1 MTDREVGLDRLRG
14 LGVLAVFTLHWC
26 VPYMRHAPAWWYVAD
41 ADGSIVLSA
50 LAALLDAT
58 AIPLLFTLAGYFTGP
73 SLERHGALAFVRARA
88 HRLGLPLILG
98 VALVVPPTTWLYAG
112 SRGLSTDLWG
122 FWTRGFWGAPFNQ
135 GVYWYLGVLLSFGAV
150 AALASV
156 VRRPG
161 LPPASPPPLPFP
173 PVALLVP
180 ALFAAGMAIG
190 TPLDEWRH
198 TPLLAFQPAR
208 LPVYACLYAFG
219 LHAWR
224 SGWRPESAAPAPWT
238 PLLTAL
244 GAATFLFLGIRA
256 DRVAGA
262 ADRVVLACAYST
274 LSGLFVLTA
283 LRAAPALAK
292 ARSKALDSLAH
303 NAFGIYLL
311 HLPPLLMCTL
321 AARNLDLPL
330 WPRAL
335 GVHVAA
341 LGATWTV
348 CLAYDGWH
356 AGREAARTRKA
367 GAQRGLSGS
376 RGEGASPPPGGR
388 ALHGVR

>member
-1 MTDREVGLDRLRG
+1 MTEREAGLDRLRG

-26 VPYMRHAPAWWYVAD
+26 IAYMRHAPAWWYVVD
-41 ADGSIVLSA
+41 ADGSMALSA

-58 AIPLLFTLAGYFTGP
+58 AIPLLFALAGFFTGP
-73 SLERHGALAFVRARA
+73 SLDRHGPLAFVRARA
-88 HRLGLPLILG
+88 RRLGVPLMLG
-98 VALVVPPTTWLYAG
+98 VALVVPPTTWLYAA
-112 SRGLSTDLWG
+112 SRGLSTDLWS

-135 GVYWYLGVLLSFGAV
+135 GVYWYLGVLLSFSAA

-156 VRRPG
+156 ARRPG

-173 PVALLVP
+173 AVALLVP
-180 ALFAAGMAIG
+180 AVFAASMALG

-224 SGWRPESAAPAPWT
+224 SGWRPAAAPPAPWT

-244 GAATFLFLGIRA
+244 AAATLLFLGLRA
-256 DRVAGA
+256 EPVAGA
-262 ADRVVLACAYST
+262 VERVVLACAYSA

-292 ARSKALDSLAH
+292 VRSRALDSLGR

-311 HLPPLLMCTL
+311 HLPPLLLCTL
-321 AARNLDLPL
+321 AARDLGLPL
-330 WPRAL
+330 GPRAL
-335 GVHVAA
+335 GVYGVA
-341 LGATWTV
+341 LGATWGG
-348 CLAYDGWH
+348 CLAYDGWQVRR
-356 AGREAARTRKA
+356 AAARSRRA
-367 GAQRGLSGS
+367 GARPGGAVS
-376 RGEGASPPPGGR
+376 RGGGAAPLPTLP
-388 ALHGVR
+388 A